1 MQILLTYFFMG
12 LDFYSMNYNV
22 KFLIGQAYILGFTFV
37 NVFWLFFTCSLIKRE
52 NFLYNRNKL
61 ILLIIPMICLILALS
76 NPWTGYFYS
85 KVFVSSF
92 YSQLNYI
99 PNWGFYLTDLYNFII
114 EIISLVIIIKGLR
127 DDFKFFSLTYKWML
141 VFTSLTLLLFPILY
155 TNTYSMVFYPLSI
168 VLVLIG
174 FIIIYRLT
182 HNFEYYN
189 QRINQK
195 IVDNVDVG
203 VTYFSMENTL
213 IAANPASNLININNA
228 DKNQSVEKIFKN
240 QAELID
246 FYYSKE
252 RNKDFYYNNHWINI
266 KKEPLYYKE
275 ELLGKT
281 LIISNIDREK
291 NQLAQKDLL
300 IKEVHHRVKSNL
312 QLILS
317 LLNLD
322 LRFNTED
329 PIVIIENTRSRLKYM
344 SILHEK
350 IYKSN
355 DLNEVQIKEYV
366 PEIVDSI
373 LSIYNSPIHMVAD
386 LEDYNL
392 TVDDAIPLGLII
404 TEIVINTIKNGFKGI
419 SSGDLFIKFQ
429 IVDNFGIMDFYD
441 NGNGLPDGFSLEN
454 PNNLSIL
461 IITSL
466 CKDLDGKFELIN
478 SENSHFKL
486 IFPL

>member
-1 MQILLTYFFMG
+1 M
-12 LDFYSMNYNV
+12 
-22 KFLIGQAYILGFTFV
+22 
-37 NVFWLFFTCSLIKRE
+37 
-52 NFLYNRNKL
+52 
-61 ILLIIPMICLILALS
+61 
-76 NPWTGYFYS
+76 
-85 KVFVSSF
+85 
-92 YSQLNYI
+92 
-99 PNWGFYLTDLYNFII
+99 
-114 EIISLVIIIKGLR
+114 
-127 DDFKFFSLTYKWML
+127 
-141 VFTSLTLLLFPILY
+141 
-155 TNTYSMVFYPLSI
+155 
-168 VLVLIG
+168 
-174 FIIIYRLT
+174 
-182 HNFEYYN
+182 
-189 QRINQK
+189 
-195 IVDNVDVG
+195 
-203 VTYFSMENTL
+203 
-213 IAANPASNLININNA
+213 
-228 DKNQSVEKIFKN
+228 
-240 QAELID
+240 
-246 FYYSKE
+246 
-252 RNKDFYYNNHWINI
+252 
-266 KKEPLYYKE
+266 YYKE

-291 NQLAQKDLL
+291 NQFAQKDLL

-329 PIVIIENTRSRLKYM
+329 PILIIENTRSRLKYM

-466 CKDLDGKFELIN
+466 CRDLDGKFELIN
-478 SENSHFKL
+478 HEKSHFKL

>member
-1 MQILLTYFFMG
+1 MT
-12 LDFYSMNYNV
+12 
-22 KFLIGQAYILGFTFV
+22 K
-37 NVFWLFFTCSLIKRE
+37 
-52 NFLYNRNKL
+52 KL
-61 ILLIIPMICLILALS
+61 ILLIIPIICLILALS
-76 NPWTGYFYS
+76 NPWTGIFYS
-85 KVFVSSF
+85 KVFVSSM

-127 DDFKFFSLTYKWML
+127 DDFKFFTLTYKWML
-141 VFTSLTLLLFPILY
+141 VFSALTLLLFPILY
-155 TNTYSMVFYPLSI
+155 TNTYAIVFYPLLI

-174 FIIIYRLT
+174 FIIIYRLI
-182 HNFEYYN
+182 HNFEFYN

-203 VTYFSMENTL
+203 LSYFSMENNL
-213 IAANPASNLININNA
+213 IAANPASNIININNA
-228 DKNQSVEKIFKN
+228 NKNQSVEKIFKD
-240 QAELID
+240 QPAFID

-252 RNKDFYYNNHWINI
+252 KSNDFYYNNHWINI
-266 KKEPLYYKE
+266 KKEPLYYKD

-281 LIISNIDREK
+281 FIISNIDREK

-322 LRFNTED
+322 LRFNTDD
-329 PIVIIENTRSRLKYM
+329 PMIIIENTRSRLKYM

-373 LSIYNSPIHMVAD
+373 LSIYNSSIHLVSD

-392 TVDDAIPLGLII
+392 KVDDAIPLGLII
-404 TEIVINTIKNGFKGI
+404 TEIVINTIKNGFKGMEP
-419 SSGDLFIKFQ
+419 GDLFINFR
-429 IVDNFGIMDFYD
+429 IVNNLGMVNFYHNGI
-441 NGNGLPDGFSLEN
+441 GLPEEFSLEN
-454 PNNLSIL
+454 PNNISIL

-466 CKDLDGKFELIN
+466 CRDLDGKFELIN
-478 SENSHFKL
+478 HEKSHFKL